1 MSSFRPYEIR
11 SELYPPGDPINY
23 EIPLRE
29 AINYEDPKNPIDY
42 TCVNL
47 YRDYDKNIQSYA
59 NKCAEFSIELDNL
72 TKPANFI
79 QHTREILTHKKEAIF
94 PTQITPYD
102 IDERYAHEN
111 PNNRLGRLEKQEI
124 LNNLLKKNMHCL
136 YTAIQNEYIDNK
148 HPNINDEEREI
159 FIKNNQALFNSMT
172 TEKIIE
178 ATIAIKEKI
187 HNGKISTKFFKGL
200 SYITR
205 PIRPTRV
212 AHYSAGTKRQKLKK
226 IRSIVYKRTKKRKT
240 KRTKKRK
247 TKRTKK

>member
-11 SELYPPGDPINY
+11 SELYPPGDP
-23 EIPLRE
+23 
-29 AINYEDPKNPIDY
+29 INYEDPKNPIDY

-124 LNNLLKKNMHCL
+124 LRRWVNYLIMDVIQLLLLSILVICS
-136 YTAIQNEYIDNK
+136 ECSV
-148 HPNINDEEREI
+148 REVH
-159 FIKNNQALFNSMT
+159 QHH
-172 TEKIIE
+172 
-178 ATIAIKEKI
+178 TIY
-187 HNGKISTKFFKGL
+187 L
-200 SYITR
+200 
-205 PIRPTRV
+205 
-212 AHYSAGTKRQKLKK
+212 L
-226 IRSIVYKRTKKRKT
+226 
-240 KRTKKRK
+240 
-247 TKRTKK
+247 